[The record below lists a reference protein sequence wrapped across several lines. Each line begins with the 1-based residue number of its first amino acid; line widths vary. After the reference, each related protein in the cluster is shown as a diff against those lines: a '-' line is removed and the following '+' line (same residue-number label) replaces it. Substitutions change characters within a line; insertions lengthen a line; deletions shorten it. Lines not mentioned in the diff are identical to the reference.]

1 MGAVVLLGELV
12 AGENGVLRID
22 DDDEVTAV
30 NVRRVVDLAL
40 AAQQVGGES
49 GGLAQGLAGRIENV
63 PLADDVLF
71 SDHRSGH

>member
-1 MGAVVLLGELV
+1 MRTAIHVR
-12 AGENGVLRID
+12 GVID
-22 DDDEVTAV
+22 LE
-30 NVRRVVDLAL
+30 L
-40 AAQQVGGES
+40 AAEQVGRES